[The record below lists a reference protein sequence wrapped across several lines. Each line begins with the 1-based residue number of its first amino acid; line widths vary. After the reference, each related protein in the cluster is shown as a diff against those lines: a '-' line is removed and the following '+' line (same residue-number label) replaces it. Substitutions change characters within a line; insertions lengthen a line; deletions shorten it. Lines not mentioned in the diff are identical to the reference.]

1 MDTPVGM
8 TSWPGSLES
17 NDGLTSESTSTTSG
31 DLASDDSFLESR
43 STTVVSEG
51 NVETIDARHPE
62 LTDTAATFYRPLPRV
77 HDLDETSALVNDL
90 LDDNTSDDETC
101 ELCKGWDED
110 RMDSSVLSD
119 DSLDDTDSDTC
130 ELSPGFREMVSE
142 LLVELLNRKR
152 KRDELDGRS
161 DYELLTTHTRGRNE
175 NRERAGRSVD
185 RPTVFDD
192 DGAVAGPGTLPGQAD
207 FIVLT
212 DSDSNKDD
220 SAST

>member
-1 MDTPVGM
+1 MDTPGGT

-17 NDGLTSESTSTTSG
+17 SDGLPSESTSTTTG

-43 STTVVSEG
+43 STTIVS
-51 NVETIDARHPE
+51 ETIDARHPE

-101 ELCKGWDED
+101 ELCKGSDED

-119 DSLDDTDSDTC
+119 DFLDDSGSDTC

-161 DYELLTTHTRGRNE
+161 DYELLTTHTRERNE

-185 RPTVFDD
+185 GPTVLDD